1 MNLLIIGYCH
11 LDDGF
16 LYASKALE
24 NLGYIIYFF
33 PYLSH
38 IMDKIENRDEIL
50 LNLIKDKSID
60 ICLWWCNNI
69 TIETYDKIINNSFIE
84 KENNINL
91 SENLDIAA
99 DEKENNINLSEN
111 LEIADEKENNI
122 NLSENLEVAADEK
135 ENNINL
141 SENLDIAADE
151 KENNINLSENLDIAA
166 DEKENN
172 INLSV
177 NILTVVKQKYIKK
190 KIINY
195 FFSWDPVLYDYK
207 KYENCHDI
215 WNPIVEN
222 KKIIYALMTHVFSCF
237 EKEIEYFKSYQ
248 NISYAYPGF
257 DKEIS
262 FYEYDEKYIC
272 DISIV
277 CTNIYNNNNEFPC
290 DATNISRYEIIDT
303 LYKYRH
309 KIKFHIYGTEN
320 LKNRYPDCYRGF
332 IKYQKCNKVFSN
344 SKINLSIH
352 PIVNELNSENSTK
365 EYFSERVPQILGCNG
380 LLVTNSKLSNILIE
394 NEDYIYIDKN
404 MDWLKKIL
412 DIIKNSDEYDNIRE
426 NGYKKGIE
434 YYTWN
439 NFAHKIYYITKLL
452 SE

>member
-111 LEIADEKENNI
+111 LEI
-122 NLSENLEVAADEK
+122 
-135 ENNINL
+135 
-141 SENLDIAADE
+141 
-151 KENNINLSENLDIAA
+151 A